1 MVIIIDK
8 HRHRF
13 SWVALDGLRQP
24 LDALDAGD
32 GSIWFALASFG
43 RLMYY
48 EILSTQNSQFVKCVR
63 ILV

>member
-1 MVIIIDK
+1 MVIITDK

-13 SWVALDGLRQP
+13 SWAALDGLRQP
-24 LDALDAGD
+24 LDAGD

-63 ILV
+63 I